1 MPRVSFFQMS
11 SNPTQD
17 YLVALSHAVPLLPLC
32 GQEAGSSGDQV
43 PAAQEGP
50 GRCAVGGCSQTT
62 LELHESMSKSCSQA
76 AGWRLA
82 PPALRQVVQSNHL
95 KKRWAAVL
103 LAAFFNRD
111 TLGWESTCQAR
122 VHIPFFLKCPGPLQV
137 RFNLGC
143 LVQVGNGIELARD
156 AAVTL
161 QFEPYRWR
169 PCGVTWDSPRTVV
182 VIKLRRTS
190 ALNLKRTGVGV
201 VSSESTIAAPSALRL
216 GGQYRTTR
224 ENPWIRLRRT
234 TVGESGQLERPLA
247 AAAGPGRQE
256 AAATAA
262 TVNRPRMCGPA
273 SALGSA
279 GA

>member
-1 MPRVSFFQMS
+1 
-11 SNPTQD
+11 
-17 YLVALSHAVPLLPLC
+17 
-32 GQEAGSSGDQV
+32 
-43 PAAQEGP
+43 
-50 GRCAVGGCSQTT
+50 
-62 LELHESMSKSCSQA
+62 MSKSCSQA

-143 LVQVGNGIELARD
+143 LVQVGGNGIELN
-156 AAVTL
+156 AVGL

-169 PCGVTWDSPRTVV
+169 PCGVTWDSSRTAV
-182 VIKLRRTS
+182 VIKLWRTS

-201 VSSESTIAAPSALRL
+201 VSSESTIAASDSEGRTGPRARTPGSNYAGPPSA
-216 GGQYRTTR
+216 
-224 ENPWIRLRRT
+224 
-234 TVGESGQLERPLA
+234 SGQLERPLA

-262 TVNRPRMCGPA
+262 TVHRRRMCAPA

-279 GA
+279 SA